1 MKTKINMKDMK
12 KTCCLLLSLWAFS
25 ACKNSG
31 SGEGASS
38 DGAQDKD
45 TSYAF
50 GVDYGSQLKSVGLS
64 LDYDAF
70 VQGAKD
76 VVAGK
81 ETRVSAEQAQAM
93 IETAY
98 RAAMGAKTED
108 LRQKENTFLA
118 GNKTKDGILVTES
131 GLQYERLTIG
141 TGFQPVVTDVVRV
154 NYEGSLVDGT
164 VFDSSYERGE
174 PVEFPLNA
182 VIRGWTE
189 GLQLMTVGSTY
200 RFYVPSE
207 LGYGPEG
214 RPSIPPYATLI
225 FKVELLDIVE
235 QAEQ

>member
-1 MKTKINMKDMK
+1 MKTKINMK

-25 ACKNSG
+25 ACKNNSG
-31 SGEGASS
+31 GESAAS

-50 GVDYGSQLKSVGLS
+50 GVDYGSQLKSVGLN

-76 VVAGK
+76 VMADKGQ
-81 ETRVSAEQAQAM
+81 VSPEQARTM

-98 RAAMGAKTED
+98 RAAMEAKTEE
-108 LRQKENTFLA
+108 LRQEENRFLA
-118 GNKTKDGILVTES
+118 ENKTKDGILVTES

-141 TGFQPVVTDVVRV
+141 TGPKPAVTDVVRV

-164 VFDSSYERGE
+164 VFDSSFERGE

-182 VIRGWTE
+182 VIQGWTE
-189 GLQLMTVGSTY
+189 GLQLMNVGSTY
-200 RFYVPSE
+200 RLYVPSE

-225 FKVELLDIVE
+225 FKVELLGIVDQVDQVE
-235 QAEQ
+235 Q